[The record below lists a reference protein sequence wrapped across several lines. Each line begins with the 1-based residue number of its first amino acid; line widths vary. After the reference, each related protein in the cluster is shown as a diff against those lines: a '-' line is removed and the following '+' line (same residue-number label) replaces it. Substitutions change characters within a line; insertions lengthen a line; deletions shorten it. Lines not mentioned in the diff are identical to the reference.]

1 MMATVNV
8 YASNNNNNNREFIER
23 FRRLKALYSLR
34 KQQQHNAQ
42 IAIYKSV
49 EYNEANNTFKK
60 KKYNHFHEKHGKT
73 LNVYIDV

>member
-8 YASNNNNNNREFIER
+8 YASNNNNNNNREFIEC
-23 FRRLKALYSLR
+23 FRRLKALYNLR

-60 KKYNHFHEKHGKT
+60 KITIIFMKSMAKHST
-73 LNVYIDV
+73 CI